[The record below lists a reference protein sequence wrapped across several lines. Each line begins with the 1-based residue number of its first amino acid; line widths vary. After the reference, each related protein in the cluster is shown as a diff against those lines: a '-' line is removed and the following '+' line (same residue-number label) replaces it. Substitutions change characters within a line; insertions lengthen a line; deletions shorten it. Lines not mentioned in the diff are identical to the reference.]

1 MFALSLSRFCP
12 NTAPASS
19 HNAAAVHHAVKFGF
33 NVDLVRITRLAL
45 WSRLQKES
53 GETNL
58 TGCAYVQYGAFR
70 MDTLQPLTERQRMI
84 LDFIKQSIRERGY
97 PPSLREIG
105 SHMGIKSTNGVNDH
119 LTALERKGY
128 LRRDS
133 MKSRALQPTEMID
146 RPSASAKPEPAVS
159 LDSESTP
166 ANEDGTVRVE
176 VKGTVAAGGL
186 NELYESSRGAFTMD
200 RAMLG
205 TPASAEVFAL
215 EVQGDSMIDAGIHE
229 GDTVFVRRTTD
240 ARKGDIVVAR
250 VNGTGTLKRFYP
262 EKDQVRLQPENK
274 KYSPII
280 VPKAR
285 MEQSEF
291 AIVGVVTGL
300 FRKI

>member
-1 MFALSLSRFCP
+1 
-12 NTAPASS
+12 
-19 HNAAAVHHAVKFGF
+19 
-33 NVDLVRITRLAL
+33 
-45 WSRLQKES
+45 
-53 GETNL
+53 
-58 TGCAYVQYGAFR
+58 
-70 MDTLQPLTERQRMI
+70 MDTLQPLTERQKMI

-133 MKSRALQPTEMID
+133 MKSRALQPTEMIERAAATRAD
-146 RPSASAKPEPAVS
+146 TVSAALET
-159 LDSESTP
+159 ERQP
-166 ANEDGTVRVE
+166 ANEDATVRVE

-186 NELYESSRGAFTMD
+186 NELYESSRGSYSVD

-215 EVQGDSMIDAGIHE
+215 EVQGDSMVDAGIHE

-250 VNGTGTLKRFYP
+250 VNGTGTLKRYYP

-280 VPKAR
+280 VPRAR

>member
-1 MFALSLSRFCP
+1 
-12 NTAPASS
+12 
-19 HNAAAVHHAVKFGF
+19 
-33 NVDLVRITRLAL
+33 
-45 WSRLQKES
+45 
-53 GETNL
+53 
-58 TGCAYVQYGAFR
+58 
-70 MDTLQPLTERQRMI
+70 MDTLQPLTERQKMI

-133 MKSRALQPTEMID
+133 MKSRALQPTEMIERGSSAGDSITVD
-146 RPSASAKPEPAVS
+146 RER
-159 LDSESTP
+159 EP
-166 ANEDGTVRVE
+166 ANEDATVRVE

-186 NELYESSRGAFTMD
+186 NELYEGNRGSYEID

-205 TPASAEVFAL
+205 TPPSAEVFAL
-215 EVQGDSMIDAGIHE
+215 EVQGDSMIEAGIHE
-229 GDTVFVRRTTD
+229 GDTVFVRRTSD

-250 VNGTGTLKRFYP
+250 VNGTGTLKRFFP

>member
-1 MFALSLSRFCP
+1 
-12 NTAPASS
+12 
-19 HNAAAVHHAVKFGF
+19 
-33 NVDLVRITRLAL
+33 
-45 WSRLQKES
+45 
-53 GETNL
+53 
-58 TGCAYVQYGAFR
+58 
-70 MDTLQPLTERQRMI
+70 MDTLQPLTERQKMI

-133 MKSRALQPTEMID
+133 MKSRALQPTEMIE
-146 RPSASAKPEPAVS
+146 RGATARAEAVS
-159 LDSESTP
+159 VALETESQP
-166 ANEDGTVRVE
+166 ANEDATVRVE

-186 NELYESSRGAFTMD
+186 NELYESSRGSYSVD

-215 EVQGDSMIDAGIHE
+215 EVQGDSMVDAGIHE

-250 VNGTGTLKRFYP
+250 VNGTGTLKRYYP

-280 VPKAR
+280 VPRAR

>member
-1 MFALSLSRFCP
+1 
-12 NTAPASS
+12 
-19 HNAAAVHHAVKFGF
+19 
-33 NVDLVRITRLAL
+33 
-45 WSRLQKES
+45 
-53 GETNL
+53 
-58 TGCAYVQYGAFR
+58 
-70 MDTLQPLTERQRMI
+70 MDTLQPLTERQKMI

-133 MKSRALQPTEMID
+133 MKSRALQPTEMIE
-146 RPSASAKPEPAVS
+146 RASTARAEAVS
-159 LDSESTP
+159 AALETESQP
-166 ANEDGTVRVE
+166 ANEDATVRVE

-186 NELYESSRGAFTMD
+186 NELYESSRGSYSVD

-215 EVQGDSMIDAGIHE
+215 EVQGDSMVDAGIHE

-250 VNGTGTLKRFYP
+250 VNGTGTLKRYYP

-280 VPKAR
+280 VPRAR

>member
-1 MFALSLSRFCP
+1 
-12 NTAPASS
+12 
-19 HNAAAVHHAVKFGF
+19 
-33 NVDLVRITRLAL
+33 
-45 WSRLQKES
+45 
-53 GETNL
+53 
-58 TGCAYVQYGAFR
+58 
-70 MDTLQPLTERQRMI
+70 MDTLQPLTERQKMI

-105 SHMGIKSTNGVNDH
+105 THMNIKSTNGVNDH

-133 MKSRALQPTEMID
+133 MKSRALQPTEMIERGSAAGDSIAVD
-146 RPSASAKPEPAVS
+146 RER
-159 LDSESTP
+159 EP
-166 ANEDGTVRVE
+166 ANENATVRVE

-186 NELYESSRGAFTMD
+186 NELFEGNHGSYAID

-215 EVQGDSMIDAGIHE
+215 EVQGDSMIEAGIHE
-229 GDTVFVRRTTD
+229 GDTVFVRRTSD

-250 VNGTGTLKRFYP
+250 VNGTGTLKRFFP

>member
-1 MFALSLSRFCP
+1 
-12 NTAPASS
+12 
-19 HNAAAVHHAVKFGF
+19 
-33 NVDLVRITRLAL
+33 
-45 WSRLQKES
+45 
-53 GETNL
+53 
-58 TGCAYVQYGAFR
+58 

-146 RPSASAKPEPAVS
+146 RPASARSEPAVA
-159 LDSESTP
+159 LDSESAP
-166 ANEDGTVRVE
+166 ANEDGTVRIE

-186 NELYESSRGAFTMD
+186 NELYESSRGSITVD

-205 TPASAEVFAL
+205 TPPSAEFFAL

-229 GDTVFVRRTTD
+229 GDTVFVRRASD

-250 VNGTGTLKRFYP
+250 VNGTGTLKRYFP

-291 AIVGVVTGL
+291 AILGVVTGL

>member
-1 MFALSLSRFCP
+1 
-12 NTAPASS
+12 
-19 HNAAAVHHAVKFGF
+19 
-33 NVDLVRITRLAL
+33 
-45 WSRLQKES
+45 
-53 GETNL
+53 
-58 TGCAYVQYGAFR
+58 

-146 RPSASAKPEPAVS
+146 RPASAKPEAAMA
-159 LDSESTP
+159 LDGESAP

-186 NELYESSRGAFTMD
+186 NELYESSRGSITVD

-229 GDTVFVRRTTD
+229 GDTVFVRRASD

-250 VNGTGTLKRFYP
+250 VNGTGTLKRYFP

-280 VPKAR
+280 VPRAR
-285 MEQSEF
+285 LEHSEF
-291 AIVGVVTGL
+291 AILGVVTGL